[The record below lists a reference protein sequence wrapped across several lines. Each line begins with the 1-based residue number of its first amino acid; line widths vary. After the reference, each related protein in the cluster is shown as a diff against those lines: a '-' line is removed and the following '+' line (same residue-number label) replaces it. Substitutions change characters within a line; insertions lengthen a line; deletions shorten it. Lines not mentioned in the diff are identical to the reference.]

1 MKPTIGTTPYGISLD
16 LHKRAIE
23 SATFLAK
30 NRGTFLGR
38 DGIAY
43 LKSSVKMTVSTP
55 ITDIYTRAADLD
67 KLNAFSIVDL
77 TGIKDVP
84 TLLTL
89 GEIAVDGKYVSQNMP
104 HDFQNVWIN
113 LTPFLRRNTNNDAYN
128 RLPQITDTIQLAS
141 VIARGILCMSYND
154 SPVWLTPSLRITII
168 ETYSLCMTMRMKT
181 LFDLN
186 FEEFALVRLLFAAY
200 MAQMLDDESSK
211 EVPPILYSC
220 KFLYQDTG
228 NPRTIDDRFEGIA
241 AVRNEVAPN
250 MVLNVDT
257 ICRILQAKGPD
268 RMKKL
273 LKATAFYQ
281 FMSRSPNDSQSMLMA
296 IDYPPYFVYM
306 LLNNLRGG
314 KNPFFQSL
322 IKFGDMKRTLVR
334 FTDDLINSKMFIDRV
349 SR

>member
-1 MKPTIGTTPYGISLD
+1 MKPTIGTTPYGVSLD
-16 LHKRAIE
+16 LHKRAME

-30 NRGTFLGR
+30 NRGTFVGR
-38 DGIAY
+38 DGVEY
-43 LKSSVKMTVSTP
+43 LKSSIKMTVSTP

-77 TGIKDVP
+77 SGIQDVP

-89 GEIAVDGKYVSQNMP
+89 SEIAVDGKYVSPNMP
-104 HDFQNVWIN
+104 HDFQNVWVN
-113 LTPFLRRNTNNDAYN
+113 LTPFLRHNKSNDAYN
-128 RLPQITDTIQLAS
+128 RIPQITDTIQLAS

-154 SPVWLTPSLRITII
+154 SPVWLTPSLRMTII
-168 ETYSLCMTMRMKT
+168 ETYSLCMSMRLKT

-186 FEEFALVRLLFAAY
+186 VEEMSLVRLLFAAY
-200 MAQMLDDESSK
+200 MAQMLDADAPK

-220 KFLYQDTG
+220 KFLYYDTG
-228 NPRTIDDRFEGIA
+228 NPRTIDDRFDGIS
-241 AVRNEVAPN
+241 AVRAEVAPN
-250 MVLNVDT
+250 MDLSIDT

-273 LKATAFYQ
+273 LKTAAFYQ
-281 FMSRSPNDSQSMLMA
+281 FMSRSPSDSQSMLVS

-306 LLNNLRGG
+306 LLNNMRGG

-322 IKFGDMKRTLVR
+322 IKFGDMKRTLVK